1 MDIFLIVISALC
13 MLLGILG
20 SFLPI
25 LPGPLLSWIGL
36 LLIGITNSIPVTKT
50 FLAITFIIA
59 VGIMILD
66 YIIPAVGTKRYG
78 GSRAGIV
85 GTTIG
90 LIIGLIFLGPFG
102 IIVGPFI
109 GALIGELFNKSSFDT
124 AMKAAWGSFLGFL
137 ASTFMKFV
145 ISLVYLG
152 LFIAMLIDNW
162 GNLTS

>member
-1 MDIFLIVISALC
+1 MDIFLITIASLC
-13 MLLGILG
+13 MILGIAG

-36 LLIGITNSIPVTKT
+36 LLIGFSKNIPLSQT
-50 FLAITFIIA
+50 FLILTFIIA
-59 VGIMILD
+59 TVIMILD

-85 GTTIG
+85 GTSIG
-90 LIIGLIFLGPFG
+90 LIIGLLFLGPFG
-102 IIVGPFI
+102 IIIGPFI
-109 GALIGELFNKSSFDT
+109 GALIGELINKSSLNT

-145 ISLVYLG
+145 ISIVYLG
-152 LFIAMLIDNW
+152 FFIAKLVDNW
-162 GNLTS
+162 SSITS